1 MYGFLLNPISSKTSI
16 SWTWLMVSNAFF
28 RSTNIYYIV
37 DKPPASIL
45 LLISFVSDTNGTSC
59 GHILLYYFILI
70 IWKFFLPDWSLKLLS
85 ASLTTVFFYP
95 NLLLNVFRYFWNV
108 WRYFD
113 SRPIYI
119 YKHFNILFTRRI
131 AEYKPFVQTHYFI
144 NYSKNTQ
151 WPHVEENTIWTFV
164 KLASS
169 PNIFL
174 RFNRQLK
181 IWHSFHMKVRV

>member
-1 MYGFLLNPISSKTSI
+1 MTNGIKCFLQVYKYILYCRQTTSFNTFTNVVCKWYKWDI
-16 SWTWLMVSNAFF
+16 LWTYFTVLFHFNHMEVFPSRLVSEA
-28 RSTNIYYIV
+28 
-37 DKPPASIL
+37 
-45 LLISFVSDTNGTSC
+45 FVSQFNNC
-59 GHILLYYFILI
+59 
-70 IWKFFLPDWSLKLLS
+70 
-85 ASLTTVFFYP
+85 FFYP